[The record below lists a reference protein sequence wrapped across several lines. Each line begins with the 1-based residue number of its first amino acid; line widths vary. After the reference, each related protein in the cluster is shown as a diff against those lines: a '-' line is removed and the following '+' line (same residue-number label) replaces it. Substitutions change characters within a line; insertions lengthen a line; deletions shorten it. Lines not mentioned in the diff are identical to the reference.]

1 MHFQPHPGGVYN
13 KVYKAH
19 GMDGIGLVT
28 SLIKQTNVIL
38 CNLHCTNYPRPDH
51 WECDTAFH
59 LLESSMYGTLLCPI
73 FEM

>member
-1 MHFQPHPGGVYN
+1 MHFQPHHGGVYN

-28 SLIKQTNVIL
+28 YLIKQTNVIL

-51 WECDTAFH
+51 
-59 LLESSMYGTLLCPI
+59 
-73 FEM
+73 